1 MWPSFKVRSQQLS
14 EISINMYFEILAKAL
29 YDVMNFESF
38 LQTILPAMADR
49 AEI

>member
-1 MWPSFKVRSQQLS
+1 MWQSFKIRSQLLS
-14 EISINMYFEILAKAL
+14 EISINMYFEILAKTL